1 MKPLAK
7 RPERRRATR
16 KRPPSKGPRP
26 GQSESRSQ
34 PASDDGCGVSVHQLD
49 GEDAWELVP
58 PRCAVERA
66 LDLEEVREMVEAG
79 ELDVARDECRW
90 LLEGCSDCLDAHR
103 ILGEIAL
110 EEHDV
115 PLARGHFGYAYRLGA
130 TALERAGTKGP
141 LPYRL
146 EANQAFFESAKG
158 LVWCLLELG
167 KPEMAAEVVS
177 VVTACDPSDPLKI
190 AEVVANRRAE

>member
-1 MKPLAK
+1 MTK
-7 RPERRRATR
+7 RPKRGGKG
-16 KRPPSKGPRP
+16 KRPALQGHKSGP
-26 GQSESRSQ
+26 SESRSQ
-34 PASDDGCGVSVHQLD
+34 PAGDDGRSVSVRKLE

-115 PLARGHFGYAYRLGA
+115 SLARGHFGYAYRLGA

-167 KPEMAAEVVS
+167 KPQMAAEVVS

-190 AEVVANRRAE
+190 ADLVANRREA

>member
-1 MKPLAK
+1 MKDLAK
-7 RPERRRATR
+7 RPQRRRAQH
-16 KRPPSKGPRP
+16 KRPNSQGPR
-26 GQSESRSQ
+26 GSGESRAQ
-34 PASDDGCGVSVHQLD
+34 PAADEGRCVSVRMLE

-66 LDLEEVREMVEAG
+66 LDLEEVRQMVDAG

-90 LLEGCSDCLDAHR
+90 LLEGCSDCLEAHR

-110 EEHDV
+110 EEQDI
-115 PLARGHFGYAYRLGA
+115 PLARGHFGYAYRLGT

-158 LVWCLLELG
+158 LVWCLLQLG
-167 KPEMAAEVVS
+167 KPDMAAEIVAA
-177 VVTACDPSDPLKI
+177 TIACDPSDPLKI
-190 AEVVANRRAE
+190 ADLMNSRPAG

>member
-1 MKPLAK
+1 LAAK
-7 RPERRRATR
+7 RPERRRPKR
-16 KRPPSKGPRP
+16 KRPISKGTRTDRTD
-26 GQSESRSQ
+26 SRSQ
-34 PASDDGCGVSVHQLD
+34 PDGDDGRSVSVRKLD
-49 GEDAWELVP
+49 GEDAWELVT

-66 LDLEEVREMVEAG
+66 LDLEEVRAMVDAG

-90 LLEGCSDCLDAHR
+90 LLEGCSDCLEAHR

-110 EEHDV
+110 EEQDI
-115 PLARGHFGYAYRLGA
+115 PLARGHFGYAFRLGT

-141 LPYRL
+141 LPYRIA
-146 EANQAFFESAKG
+146 ANQAFFESAKG

-167 KPEMAAEVVS
+167 KRQMATEAVA

-190 AEVVANRRAE
+190 ADLVANRPQA